1 MTFDN
6 VMTTAFDWVKSI
18 ENKYKA
24 QIKAEI
30 IEHTDILYRVIFEAE
45 HSLAELIVGEP
56 DFAPY
61 RYVSFLVYSSK
72 HSSEASPLFSYYDNE
87 TSTIEEIIAQLN
99 NGINVLI
106 SH

>member
-24 QIKAEI
+24 QIKTEI
-30 IEHTDILYRVIFEAE
+30 LEHTDILYRVVFEAE
-45 HSLAELIVGEP
+45 HSLAELIVDNP
-56 DFAPY
+56 CFAPY
-61 RYVSFLVYSSK
+61 RYVSFLIYSAN
-72 HSSEASPLFSYYDNE
+72 HSSESEPIFSYYDNE

>member
-24 QIKAEI
+24 QIKTEI
-30 IEHTDILYRVIFEAE
+30 LEHTDILYRVVFEGE
-45 HSLAELIVGEP
+45 HSLAELIVDNP
-56 DFAPY
+56 CFAPY
-61 RYVSFLVYSSK
+61 RYVSFLIYSAN
-72 HSSEASPLFSYYDNE
+72 HSSESEPIFSYYDNE